1 MIRARRSDDRGRF
14 DLGWLDTRH
23 TFSFGEYHDP
33 EQMGFR
39 SLRVINEDVIA
50 PGTGFPMHPH
60 RDMEIISYVRR
71 GALEHADS
79 MGNGSVIRA
88 GDFQMM
94 SAGRGVRH
102 SEANPSE
109 SEPVHLFQIWI
120 VPRERRA
127 EPRYGELRDVLGSRR
142 NELVL
147 AASPDGAEG
156 SLPIR
161 QDARVYVGRVDA
173 GRSLTFATSE
183 DRGVWVQVAAG
194 EVSVLG
200 ESLAAGDGAAI
211 TDEERVE
218 IEAQA
223 DSELLLFDMG

>member
-1 MIRARRSDDRGRF
+1 MIRVRRGEDRGRF
-14 DLGWLDTRH
+14 DLGWLDTQH
-23 TFSFGEYHDP
+23 TFSFGDYYDP

-39 SLRVINEDVIA
+39 SLRVINEDVIG

-71 GALEHADS
+71 GALAHEDS

-120 VPRERRA
+120 TPSERLA
-127 EPRYGELRDVLGSRR
+127 EPRYGELRDVFGSRR

-147 AASPDGAEG
+147 AASPDGAAG

-161 QDARVYVGRVDA
+161 QEARVYVGRVDA
-173 GRSLTFATSE
+173 GASVTHATSS
-183 DRGVWVQVAAG
+183 DRGVWVQVVAG
-194 EVSVLG
+194 EASILG
-200 ESLAAGDGAAI
+200 ETLAAGDGAAI
-211 TDEERVE
+211 TEEERVE
-218 IEAQA
+218 IEARA
-223 DSELLLFDMG
+223 DSEVLLFDLG